1 MKNTHH
7 LLLGLVALALS
18 GCMSTRQ
25 IQTSS
30 PRPVNAPGL
39 TDEAA
44 GGMGLVSVDIVT
56 GSTALPP
63 DIQALRFRLDEVRL
77 RTEEGE
83 WLTFP
88 AELNSF
94 EILQNRDVQKTI
106 LTTRVQ
112 PLVYDSLALKM
123 SDVFV
128 LFDENAGAPLTLPKD
143 KFFTIGL
150 GVQPAVGTVAQLRI
164 AFEPGA
170 SLMKDVDCHWYF
182 VPFWKKLEDQGLR

>member
-1 MKNTHH
+1 MNTAN
-7 LLLGLVALALS
+7 LFFGIAALVLS

-30 PRPVNAPGL
+30 PRPINAPGL
-39 TDEAA
+39 TDEVA

-56 GSTALPP
+56 GSTALPS
-63 DIQALRFRLDEVRL
+63 DIQALRFRLEEVRL

-94 EILQNRDVQKTI
+94 EILQNRQVQKTI

-112 PLVYDSLALKM
+112 PLIYDSLAFKM
-123 SDVFV
+123 NDVFV
-128 LFDENAGAPLTLPKD
+128 LFNENAGAPLTLPKD
-143 KFFTIGL
+143 RFLTLGL
-150 GVQPAVGTVAQLRI
+150 GIKPVVGTAAQVRI
-164 AFEPGA
+164 DFEPGA
-170 SLMKDVDCHWYF
+170 SLMKDADCRWYF
-182 VPFWKKLEDQGLR
+182 IPFWKKLDE